1 MENDTITLKI
11 IGEKIDNFFQAQDTE
26 CVFIVI
32 LVIILVALIL
42 TIYNYTKPKI
52 KPVSIPLWAGLIF
65 SLLSV
70 ISYIYYSENSYINIL
85 LLFSGVFFLVIS
97 VLFRDKK
104 GKFQNE
110 QKLKQV
116 PLAFKHYESNFNY
129 ALKSNE
135 YVKDEYKEVYND
147 LEYTNGATVNHENF
161 EKYLILRNAIG
172 KNKTNKI
179 IALAYKQMYEYFS
192 QSYLS
197 NLFKLYEYDGVEIPE
212 KIAKSIHIICDTEY
226 KCQYNISNFSFKDFR
241 GISATE
247 ENTSNISNTSI
258 RLFIIKQQTYDV
270 KKEDIEKIDNYE
282 YVLKYHRN
290 NRETM
295 CCISLNKA
303 KEIVKNFNHGQI
315 FNTYLDFSINYD
327 SIRDLHNMM
336 VVVNTGKNNL
346 YTGLTLKET
355 PFYAIHLVKEE
366 GEKQIYVSLFN
377 KLKSESLEIFNPNT
391 EDID

>member
-295 CCISLNKA
+295 CCISLKKA
-303 KEIVKNFNHGQI
+303 NEIVKDFNHGQI